1 MGPGRGASSAAAE
14 RQRKLQEYLAAKG
27 KLKPENTKP
36 YLKAKNNIPNP
47 PASKSAVRPGK
58 NVTSH
63 VALPVKTSKPISIK
77 VQPRPDNITRSQ
89 KPKLEPPKQPGKRP
103 ISGCI
108 SSNPTCKPS
117 SKNQQQHEARPFT
130 TGKLTRKP
138 EGSLNI
144 QQLETTEQPVTDQGH
159 AKCADS
165 TDNTHV
171 EQESSDN
178 FLKERNKEN
187 LPQTLPESQRKP
199 APELC
204 IVSKA
209 KTGLYNQPKSSYA
222 HRKALSSSSV
232 TRTVLKDRANKQFGG
247 TQTKIIPV
255 KSQQLPRGDLV
266 RPGGKFPRTI
276 PSHSVAIQASGK
288 PEVKDTKVYRSNPER
303 PTKAKL
309 QSCCVTE
316 QKAKPMKP
324 RTYPSLVQGG
334 LNNRHPNI
342 KQDQTSTQSGIRPQ
356 TSCILPKTKT
366 VNQKPGLTIRSLS
379 SIVPSTPS
387 LRANRA
393 NSNSVQQKAQ
403 TLDSKL
409 KRTLPLNAFLSKTA
423 PKPPTAI
430 TTANRNRDGTG
441 AQTNPNIKM
450 KTTAEDRRKQ
460 LEEWQKSK
468 GKVYKRP
475 PMEIKAKR
483 KVIEEMNISF
493 WKSIE
498 KEEEEKKAQLEL
510 SSKIN
515 KTLTECLQL
524 IEEGMMSDE
533 ILDVMSSIPEA
544 EKFAKFWIC
553 KAKLLAS
560 KGPFDVIGLYEE
572 AIKSGATPIQD
583 LRKVVLNILQDS
595 KRTTEGV
602 TSDPSG
608 TETDTA
614 SVEVLANTVESGQA
628 CLSPSPKEREQLA
641 ATPHISIAEQD
652 SHSGI
657 KLQVA
662 PIPRVSGMVE
672 VQNMKLIT
680 PVRRS
685 ARIERAVSRYPEM
698 LQDHDLVVASLDEL
712 LEVEE
717 TEYFVFRKN
726 EALPVTLGFPVLE
739 S

>member
-1 MGPGRGASSAAAE
+1 MGPGRGAASAAAEE

-47 PASKSAVRPGK
+47 PASKSAIRPGK

-63 VALPVKTSKPISIK
+63 VALPVKTSRPMSVK

-89 KPKLEPPKQPGKRP
+89 KPKLEAPKQPGKRP
-103 ISGCI
+103 ISGCF

-117 SKNQQQHEARPFT
+117 SKNQQQHVARPFT
-130 TGKLTRKP
+130 TGELSRKL
-138 EGSLNI
+138 EGSLSI
-144 QQLETTEQPVTDQGH
+144 QQLETKEQPVTGQGH
-159 AKCADS
+159 AKCTDS

-171 EQESSDN
+171 EKESSDN
-178 FLKERNKEN
+178 FLKEGNKEN
-187 LPQTLPESQRKP
+187 LPQTLRESQRKP

-209 KTGLYNQPKSSYA
+209 KTGLYNQPKSNYA
-222 HRKALSSSSV
+222 PRKALGSSSV
-232 TRTVLKDRANKQFGG
+232 TRTVLKDRANKQIGG
-247 TQTKIIPV
+247 TQTKTVPV

-266 RPGGKFPRTI
+266 RPGGKPPRTV
-276 PSHSVAIQASGK
+276 PSHSVAIQASRK
-288 PEVKDTKVYRSNPER
+288 PEVKDTKVDRSNPER
-303 PTKAKL
+303 PTEAKL
-309 QSCCVTE
+309 QSCHVTE

-342 KQDQTSTQSGIRPQ
+342 KQDQKSTQPGIRPQ
-356 TSCILPKTKT
+356 ISCILPKTKT
-366 VNQKPGLTIRSLS
+366 VNQKPGLTIRNLS
-379 SIVPSTPS
+379 SVVPSTPG
-387 LRANRA
+387 LRVNRA

-409 KRTLPLNAFLSKTA
+409 KRTLPLNPFLSKTA
-423 PKPPTAI
+423 PKPSTAV
-430 TTANRNRDGTG
+430 TTANKNRGETG
-441 AQTNPNIKM
+441 AQTNPNIKT

-475 PMEIKAKR
+475 PMEIKTKR

-524 IEEGMMSDE
+524 IEEGMISDE
-533 ILDVMSSIPEA
+533 ILAIMSSIPEA

-602 TSDPSG
+602 TSEPSG
-608 TETDTA
+608 TESDTA
-614 SVEVLANTVESGQA
+614 SVEVLANIVESGQA
-628 CLSPSPKEREQLA
+628 CLPPKEKEQLA
-641 ATPHISIAEQD
+641 ATPHVSMAEQD
-652 SHSGI
+652 SHPGI

-662 PIPRVSGMVE
+662 PIPRISGVAE
-672 VQNMKLIT
+672 VQDMKLIT

-717 TEYFVFRKN
+717 TEYFIFRKN